1 MCLFR
6 LQKIS
11 LGKVGLNKVCVTNV
25 FFILQHQPNSDLAS
39 GWFDN
44 LFRSFGASGR
54 RSVRGRLLSSLDF
67 DGSSNV
73 DNDHRSYSGSL
84 HNILPELG
92 SEQKICRLE
101 KEMFTWLVVEAL
113 GMEVQEVFCLI
124 VGRGILTSQKK
135 WRASLRLVLIY
146 IPLTKFEEGYMR
158 C

>member
-11 LGKVGLNKVCVTNV
+11 LGKVGFNKVCVKENV
-25 FFILQHQPNSDLAS
+25 FFILQPQPNSDLAS
-39 GWFDN
+39 RWHDD
-44 LFRSFGASGR
+44 LFRSSRTSGW

-67 DGSSNV
+67 DGASNV

-84 HNILPELG
+84 PHILPELG

-101 KEMFTWLVVEAL
+101 KKMFTWLVVEAP

-124 VGRGILTSQKK
+124 VGRGILRSQKK
-135 WRASLRLVLIY
+135 WRASLRLVIIY
-146 IPLTKFEEGYMR
+146 IF
-158 C
+158 